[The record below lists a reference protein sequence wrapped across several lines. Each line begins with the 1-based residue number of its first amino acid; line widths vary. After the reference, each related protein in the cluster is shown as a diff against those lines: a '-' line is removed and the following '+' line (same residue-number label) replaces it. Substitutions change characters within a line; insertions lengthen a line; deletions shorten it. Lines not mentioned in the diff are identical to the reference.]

1 MHSTFIQQNIDRRTE
16 MYKARKEMIGK
27 NREAMKDRSKF
38 KAVADN
44 LKKLANVKAEEIF
57 K

>member
-1 MHSTFIQQNIDRRTE
+1 